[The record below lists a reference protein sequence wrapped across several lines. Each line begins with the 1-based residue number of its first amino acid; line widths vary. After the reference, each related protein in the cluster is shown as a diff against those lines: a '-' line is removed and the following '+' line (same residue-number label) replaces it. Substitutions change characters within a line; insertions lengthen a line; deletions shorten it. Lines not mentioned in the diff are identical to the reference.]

1 MRFDSLAME
10 AFRSL
15 EAHSPFSFFIFFFF
29 FDPYSFAFSALPP
42 SVNIERVVVV
52 VVVASTQLTT
62 AMMSEIDL
70 SWATVFL
77 LTTQTQR
84 SFSKKK
90 SN

>member
-1 MRFDSLAME
+1 
-10 AFRSL
+10 
-15 EAHSPFSFFIFFFF
+15 
-29 FDPYSFAFSALPP
+29 
-42 SVNIERVVVV
+42 VVVVV

>member
-1 MRFDSLAME
+1 
-10 AFRSL
+10 
-15 EAHSPFSFFIFFFF
+15 
-29 FDPYSFAFSALPP
+29 
-42 SVNIERVVVV
+42 VVVVV

-84 SFSKKK
+84 SFFQKK